1 MTLTLAAWRTIV
13 IAVFALLAGGGAF
26 LVARRS
32 TRLGNR
38 LGMRGLKRQRALL
51 DPTWAAL
58 DPLVRWMGL
67 RVSGLLADKK
77 RDELDKTL
85 TYAGDFMGIT
95 VDEYLALILL
105 AGLVGASLGGVI
117 TFLDGRFL
125 FAIFGLGLVFGIIPH
140 IIVDNARVERFRAIN
155 RGLPYAIDLMAL
167 SMSAGLDFPGALHQ
181 VVTRAKANEAL
192 KDELGYILQQFYLG
206 RTRAQVLKELSARV
220 PIEVVREFV
229 NSLLQ
234 AEERGTPVASVLE
247 IQATTARIRRAN
259 LAENAASDMKSKMV
273 LPTMMIVGVNLMLI
287 AIPSSMLIER
297 LAGGLK

>member
-1 MTLTLAAWRTIV
+1 M
-13 IAVFALLAGGGAF
+13 
-26 LVARRS
+26 
-32 TRLGNR
+32 
-38 LGMRGLKRQRALL
+38 
-51 DPTWAAL
+51 
-58 DPLVRWMGL
+58 
-67 RVSGLLADKK
+67 
-77 RDELDKTL
+77 
-85 TYAGDFMGIT
+85 
-95 VDEYLALILL
+95 
-105 AGLVGASLGGVI
+105 
-117 TFLDGRFL
+117 
-125 FAIFGLGLVFGIIPH
+125 
-140 IIVDNARVERFRAIN
+140 
-155 RGLPYAIDLMAL
+155 
-167 SMSAGLDFPGALHQ
+167 
-181 VVTRAKANEAL
+181 TRAKANEAL

>member
-1 MTLTLAAWRTIV
+1 MTLTVAAWRTIV
-13 IAVFALLAGGGAF
+13 IAVIALLAGGGAF
-26 LVARRS
+26 LVARRP
-32 TRLGNR
+32 TRLASR

-67 RVSGLLADKK
+67 RVSGLLSEKK
-77 RDELDKTL
+77 RNELDRTL
-85 TYAGDFMGIT
+85 TYAGDFMGVT

-105 AGLVGASLGGVI
+105 SGLVGAFLGGVI
-117 TFLDGRFL
+117 AFLDGRFL
-125 FAIFGLGLVFGIIPH
+125 FAVFGLSLVFGIIPH

-167 SMSAGLDFPGALHQ
+167 SMSAGLDFPGALQQ

-192 KDELGYILQQFYLG
+192 KDELGYIMQQFFLG

-220 PIEVVREFV
+220 PIEAVREFV

-234 AEERGTPVASVLE
+234 AEERGTPVANVLE

-259 LAENAASDMKSKMV
+259 LAENAASDMRSKMV

-287 AIPSSMLIER
+287 AIPSSMMIDR